1 MGSRSYPF
9 SQDAADI
16 VLERIAQGGA
26 RSALANVLQ
35 DDENLPGLTTWFKWL
50 RERPSL
56 AVDYTR
62 ACEARS
68 EIKAAEIEEIA
79 DTPQLGEKITV
90 KGDGSVE
97 VVTGDM
103 IEHRK
108 LRIETRKWANSHL
121 NPKKYTPKTAIEHSG
136 TLEILDADSEA
147 LMQELMDM
155 LATGRLKLPNGVEL
169 MMDDGDYAE
178 DEADYNDLADD
189 EPYCDLD

>member
-16 VLERIAQGGA
+16 VLERIAQGGE
-26 RSALANVLQ
+26 RSALAHVLG

-62 ACEARS
+62 ACEARG
-68 EIKAAEIEEIA
+68 EVKAAEIEEIA
-79 DTPQLGEKITV
+79 DTPQLGEKVTV
-90 KGDGSVE
+90 KGDGTVE

-108 LRIETRKWANSHL
+108 LRIETRKWANCHL

-136 TLEILDADSEA
+136 QLALVEGKDDE
-147 LMQELMDM
+147 LMQELVDM

-169 MMDDGDYAE
+169 MIDEGEDDE
-178 DEADYNDLADD
+178 DLAGPPQDD
-189 EPYCDLD
+189 EDDLT